1 MLLFHEKYMLTFILM
16 AAKHGPGAT
25 KARKV
30 NGTKKKQLEEQVKMI
45 GLKKKKSVL
54 NRQSFPESKMGRGSA
69 ICTKQHA
76 QLVEQVQNNFF
87 NVKLKRF

>member
-1 MLLFHEKYMLTFILM
+1 MLTFILM

-30 NGTKKKQLEEQVKMI
+30 NGTKNKQLEEQVKMI
-45 GLKKKKSVL
+45 GFKKKKKSVL

-69 ICTKQHA
+69 ICTKQHV

>member
-1 MLLFHEKYMLTFILM
+1 MLTFILM

-45 GLKKKKSVL
+45 GLKKKK
-54 NRQSFPESKMGRGSA
+54 RFKQAEFPRIKDGQRFRNLYKTACTACGTGS
-69 ICTKQHA
+69 
-76 QLVEQVQNNFF
+76 E
-87 NVKLKRF
+87 

>member
-1 MLLFHEKYMLTFILM
+1 MLTFILM

-45 GLKKKKSVL
+45 GLKKKKA
-54 NRQSFPESKMGRGSA
+54 F
-69 ICTKQHA
+69 
-76 QLVEQVQNNFF
+76 
-87 NVKLKRF
+87 